1 MPHFSKVLIANR
13 GEIAVRI
20 ARTARSLGFRTV
32 AVYSDADR
40 DSPHV
45 TACDEA
51 VSIGGNAAA
60 ESYLCS
66 ERIVAAAERSG
77 AEAVHPGYGFLSE
90 NAAFAA
96 ACASAGLTFVGPPV
110 SVLRLMGNKAAA
122 KARMREIGVPC
133 IPGYQ
138 GAQDDAAF
146 IAAANEIGFP
156 LMIKAAAG
164 GGGKGMRLVAL
175 PERLREALE
184 ATRAEAARAFGSGE
198 LLLEKAL
205 VAARHIEIQVFADAF
220 GTTIQLGERDCSI
233 QRRHQK
239 IIEETP
245 SAAVTAEL
253 RERLGNAAIAA
264 ARSVGYVGA
273 GTVEFLLDES
283 GAFYFLEM
291 NTRLQVE
298 HAVTEAVTGTDLVAW
313 QLRVAAG
320 EPLPAPDPSAS
331 RAQHAIEARLY
342 AEEPEHDFLPQ
353 AGRIVAWSP
362 PQGDGIRVDHAL
374 VPGLR
379 ISPFYDP
386 LLAKIVAAGANREEA
401 RRRLLAALEGLTL
414 CGPATNRQFLI
425 ACLSHPAFV
434 AADARTDFVSKYFA
448 AYGSDVPEPSAKS
461 FALAAALLYVRS
473 TRGLPSGV
481 PWRSTR
487 GFANILKLRLGV
499 TVKTVAV
506 ATIDGTTY
514 TVTADGNPRE
524 VSLLAW
530 DGDSVHYDDGSGVQR
545 TARLAWDGD
554 TVYVQAGREA
564 FAAVDVTFAARTQ
577 GAAGT
582 HGSATSPMPGIVAK
596 VAVAPGEAVTK
607 GQTLVVLEAM
617 KMMHEI
623 VAGASGTVTNVL
635 VATGQQVG
643 MRTLLVEIDATPE
656 TAKEQAR

>member
-273 GTVEFLLDES
+273 GTVEF
-283 GAFYFLEM
+283 
-291 NTRLQVE
+291 
-298 HAVTEAVTGTDLVAW
+298 
-313 QLRVAAG
+313 
-320 EPLPAPDPSAS
+320 
-331 RAQHAIEARLY
+331 
-342 AEEPEHDFLPQ
+342 
-353 AGRIVAWSP
+353 
-362 PQGDGIRVDHAL
+362 
-374 VPGLR
+374 
-379 ISPFYDP
+379 
-386 LLAKIVAAGANREEA
+386 
-401 RRRLLAALEGLTL
+401 
-414 CGPATNRQFLI
+414 
-425 ACLSHPAFV
+425 
-434 AADARTDFVSKYFA
+434 
-448 AYGSDVPEPSAKS
+448 
-461 FALAAALLYVRS
+461 
-473 TRGLPSGV
+473 
-481 PWRSTR
+481 
-487 GFANILKLRLGV
+487 
-499 TVKTVAV
+499 
-506 ATIDGTTY
+506 
-514 TVTADGNPRE
+514 
-524 VSLLAW
+524 
-530 DGDSVHYDDGSGVQR
+530 
-545 TARLAWDGD
+545 
-554 TVYVQAGREA
+554 
-564 FAAVDVTFAARTQ
+564 
-577 GAAGT
+577 
-582 HGSATSPMPGIVAK
+582 
-596 VAVAPGEAVTK
+596 
-607 GQTLVVLEAM
+607 
-617 KMMHEI
+617 
-623 VAGASGTVTNVL
+623 
-635 VATGQQVG
+635 
-643 MRTLLVEIDATPE
+643 
-656 TAKEQAR
+656 